1 MLLGNL
7 FIRSSCLLVG
17 LNHTTVVAGRGWDT
31 PSNRWRLFS
40 AEDWSLVVASGPV
53 QAATPPLSLCRI
65 HPVSRR
71 PFLDVVRWCPVMS
84 VTLNLAPMSLVVL
97 IGKCRS
103 LTASSEQGWCCL
115 ERTKRKKIWKN
126 SLHGPRNN
134 NTSFH
139 DPQKLNLPYL
149 ALILTSIPSMAL
161 LSKSVS

>member
-1 MLLGNL
+1 MPPGGIESHHRSRRERLRHSLQSVKALL
-7 FIRSSCLLVG
+7 R
-17 LNHTTVVAGRGWDT
+17 
-31 PSNRWRLFS
+31 
-40 AEDWSLVVASGPV
+40 WSLVVSGPV

-149 ALILTSIPSMAL
+149 ALILTSIPSMPCRQN
-161 LSKSVS
+161 LSVNSREQ